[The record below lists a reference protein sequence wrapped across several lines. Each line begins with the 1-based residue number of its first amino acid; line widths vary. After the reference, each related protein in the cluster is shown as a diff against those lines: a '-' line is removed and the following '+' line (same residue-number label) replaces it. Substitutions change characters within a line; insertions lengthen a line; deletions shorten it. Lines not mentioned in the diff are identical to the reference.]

1 MNNPGLL
8 GLLGGGQ
15 LPGAFG
21 IMGQQPLPMPPGHSE
36 PEVDPAIMLGMG
48 PGNPQPMPQAPQS
61 DPVLEQIAAMVAQ
74 QGAPV
79 AQPPMPQV
87 QPHQPITPPQPEQP
101 KQEPPNLLPYEGNRI
116 ADEYIARLM
125 MNPAMGPTLG
135 GIAPMPG
142 YDPKQAFA
150 NWSASI
156 NQPGQPLPHPAY
168 KGPGY
173 GEQLRMDAARAQADE
188 SLRSASRI

>member
-15 LPGAFG
+15 PPGTLG
-21 IMGQQPLPMPPGHSE
+21 LMGQPQLPMPPGHSQ
-36 PEVDPAIMLGMG
+36 PQMDPAITLGMG

-61 DPVLEQIAAMVAQ
+61 DPVLEQIAALVAQ
-74 QGAPV
+74 QGAPA
-79 AQPPMPQV
+79 AQPPVPQP
-87 QPHQPITPPQPEQP
+87 QEPAPAAPQPEEE
-101 KQEPPNLLPYEGNRI
+101 QEEPFNWLPYEGNRI

-156 NQPGQPLPHPAY
+156 NQPGQPLPHQAY
-168 KGPGY
+168 RGPGY
-173 GEQLRMDAARAQADE
+173 GEQLRMEHARRQADE
-188 SLRSASRI
+188 AIRASSQI